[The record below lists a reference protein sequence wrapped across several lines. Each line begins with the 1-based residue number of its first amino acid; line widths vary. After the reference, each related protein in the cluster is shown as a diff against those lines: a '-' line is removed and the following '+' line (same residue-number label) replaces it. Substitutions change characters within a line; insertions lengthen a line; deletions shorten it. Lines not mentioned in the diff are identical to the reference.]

1 MAEQFNDLQQTG
13 LNHLELRFSSRCV
26 SLTQVLLIKGRS
38 YFFQRKFR
46 ATPNILSSVS
56 GILGVFHGQL
66 ELLPYFLDGQCTQ
79 SSLYFKVLLVRD
91 EAFRESL
98 RCLFSVVIYQ

>member
-13 LNHLELRFSSRCV
+13 PNRLELRFSSRCV
-26 SLTQVLLIKGRS
+26 SLIQVLLIKGRS

-66 ELLPYFLDGQCTQ
+66 EL
-79 SSLYFKVLLVRD
+79 
-91 EAFRESL
+91 
-98 RCLFSVVIYQ
+98 